1 MAINLSGFLGG
12 LGEGFGAY
20 QKDRRLEEA
29 TKFER
34 ESELE
39 RQRLARLADQRGQ
52 EAIDRQARAEDRL
65 TQQSEY
71 SQGLGIFNQI
81 QEIARA
87 DADDDI
93 TTARFLR
100 SPGLDETSRQQ
111 EVQARLQRYGQRQ
124 GLIKQL
130 SGQGKVQST
139 FGDVSAL
146 LRPTQFGTPD
156 FKMPKP
162 MIDPA
167 QLKAMTDA
175 ELAKIYKAPAGQK
188 ADAVAQARQR
198 LQYYADESYLNAN
211 LPILGTSMGFGAA
224 RQPARALESPDAF
237 FQQNP
242 EFKIGVGGEKVLPT
256 GAKQVV
262 SYVNGKPMVEYQPA
276 LTANYVSP
284 EADTLRNS
292 KLRAD
297 VDILTRSA
305 DAKVNQEF
313 LKAEGLRWKNL
324 LSEKAYNAFDALT
337 RAKINKLGQSGSSA
351 GLALRKMSIMLAH
364 QDRMAALG
372 LKRQEFELDK
382 VKQFNDAKKQFED
395 SLKSLEQQRRE
406 LKLKGG
412 TATDFAQGGTRAA
425 ALDGLKEIDAQIAA
439 LKQQGAGIIRKDV
452 NAANQFLGGQFAP
465 ASTLDPTQMLADEQ
479 TRQQQ
484 ALLAAQMGMARP
496 QVQQAPQYIPA
507 PQSPSIVFNP
517 TIVTGGQP
525 GQVGQPGVSAPGAG
539 GAGAPG
545 TGGALGGG
553 GIVGGGGVVPPGLI
567 GGIGGGPTPPGA
579 GDKPT
584 PGPAGK
590 PQKFE
595 TILAGLRGQFPALP
609 TAALEAA
616 AVQMSQ
622 NPLAAASQKQLLKI
636 QNDARAKENKKVEK
650 ALDGFELLGGFS
662 PDVEYALNGKKYT
675 GPKYVLSSG
684 DAVPYDAKEMS
695 RRRKA
700 GIPQQWLTKVNTKPK
715 ELTPRER
722 REQQSRQ
729 LGK

>member
-39 RQRLARLADQRGQ
+39 RQRLARLADKRGQ

-93 TTARFLR
+93 TTGRFLR
-100 SPGLDETSRQQ
+100 TPGLDDASRQQ
-111 EVQARLQRYGQRQ
+111 EVNARLQRYNQRQ
-124 GLIKQL
+124 GLIKTL
-130 SGQGKVQST
+130 SGQGKVTQT
-139 FGDVSAL
+139 FGDVSGL

-162 MIDPA
+162 MIAPE
-167 QLKAMTDA
+167 QLRTMTDA

-188 ADAVAQARQR
+188 ADAVAQARKR
-198 LQYYADESYLNAN
+198 LEYYADESYLNAN
-211 LPILGTSMGFGAA
+211 VPQLGTSMGFGAA

-337 RAKINKLGQSGSSA
+337 RAKINKLGQFGSSA

-439 LKQQGAGIIRKDV
+439 LKQQGAGIMRKDV

-525 GQVGQPGVSAPGAG
+525 GQVGQPGVGAPGAG

-595 TILAGLRGQFPALP
+595 TVLAGLRGQFPALP

-636 QNDARAKENKKVEK
+636 QNDARVKENKKVEK